1 VADNDCGVPKSG
13 LSKIDVNL
21 RREEDIKLV
30 AGEKSELARREA
42 VIPVEE
48 IFPGRNFRVP
58 EN

>member
-21 RREEDIKLV
+21 RREEDINLV

-48 IFPGRNFRVP
+48 IFPR
-58 EN
+58 